1 MKRFFPLL
9 LLLLLLVVAAGL
21 QVPVVRAQ
29 AEVTRTILSEYRSL
43 IPGRANNQVRW
54 QFKEYNLGAEGYEIE
69 VEDQEQKVGCRAE
82 LYLNPAR
89 RLEQADCFRWVNRQ
103 EVCSA
108 GQYDKHKPALL
119 NATIIPGDWLNRE
132 LPFIPLEKE
141 RKTVVYEQ
149 IGTSRFA
156 TYLEIR
162 DQLLSRAEARSRGLI
177 RDDLQV
183 NLPESGNL
191 YLVEVLRDNGRG
203 QPEVLLQQLWL
214 TGDRFWLYE
223 AKGGR
228 RSWRVL
234 GK

>member
-9 LLLLLLVVAAGL
+9 LLFLVAAAGL

-29 AEVTRTILSEYRSL
+29 AGVIRTIISEYRSL

-54 QFKEYNLGAEGYEIE
+54 QFKEYNRGAEGYEIE

-82 LYLNPAR
+82 LYLSPAR

-103 EVCSA
+103 EVCGA
-108 GQYDKHKPALL
+108 NQYDPQKPALI

-132 LPFIPLEKE
+132 LPFAPLPK
-141 RKTVVYEQ
+141 KQKVVIYEQ

-156 TYLEIR
+156 TYLEIQDR
-162 DQLLSRAEARSRGLI
+162 SISRAEARSQGLI
-177 RDDLQV
+177 RDDLQAG
-183 NLPESGNL
+183 LSGSGDL
-191 YLVEVLRDNGRG
+191 YLVEVARDNGSG
-203 QPEVLLQQLWL
+203 QPEIILRQLWL
-214 TGDRFWLYE
+214 TGDSFWLYE

-234 GK
+234 EK